1 MALTP
6 QQEKFAQSVASG
18 MNQSDAY
25 RSAYKVKK
33 TTKPES
39 VNQNASRLMADINIA
54 SRVEELREPIVK
66 AAQLTLEAHL
76 NDLKGLRN
84 MATKASQYSA
94 AISAEI
100 ARGKA
105 AGLYTDKQEVD
116 LSSRDGTMT
125 PSPAVVISCKEV
137 KEVLSKLND
146 EC

>member
-25 RSAYKVKK
+25 RSAYKVKD

-39 VNQNASRLMADINIA
+39 VNVNASKLMADANIA
-54 SRVEELREPIVK
+54 LRVEELRKPIVK
-66 AAQLTLEAHL
+66 AAQLTLEQHL

-84 MATKASQYSA
+84 MATKEGQYSA
-94 AISAEI
+94 AISAEV

-105 AGLYTDKQEVD
+105 AGLYTDKVEATVTNKELPVSVD
-116 LSSRDGTMT
+116 EF
-125 PSPAVVISCKEV
+125 V
-137 KEVLSKLND
+137 
-146 EC
+146 

>member
-25 RSAYKVKK
+25 RSAYNVKP
-33 TTKPES
+33 TTKAES
-39 VNQNASRLMADINIA
+39 VNVNASKLMADTNI
-54 SRVEELREPIVK
+54 SLRVAELREPIVK

-84 MATKASQYSA
+84 MATKAEQYSA
-94 AISAEI
+94 AISAEV

-105 AGLYTDKQEVD
+105 AGLYTDKVD
-116 LSSRDGTMT
+116 ATITTKEL
-125 PSPAVVISCKEV
+125 PASVNEFV
-137 KEVLSKLND
+137 
-146 EC
+146 

>member
-25 RSAYKVKK
+25 REAYSPKATTKIETINNNAYKLM
-33 TTKPES
+33 
-39 VNQNASRLMADINIA
+39 QNNEIVA
-54 SRVEELREPIVK
+54 RVDELRKPIVK

-84 MATKASQYSA
+84 MATKAEQYSA
-94 AISAEI
+94 AISAEV

-105 AGLYTDKQEVD
+105 AGLYVD
-116 LSSRDGTMT
+116 IVKSTVTTRTLDPLRDDDFLG
-125 PSPAVVISCKEV
+125 
-137 KEVLSKLND
+137 
-146 EC
+146 

>member
-1 MALTP
+1 MSLTP

-25 RSAYKVKK
+25 RSAYKVKE

-39 VNQNASRLMADINIA
+39 VNQNASRLMADINIM
-54 SRVEELREPIVK
+54 SRVDELREPIVK

-105 AGLYTDKQEVD
+105 AGLYTDKLEHSGNIAGLAPIIIAPYD
-116 LSSRDGTMT
+116 DTES
-125 PSPAVVISCKEV
+125 
-137 KEVLSKLND
+137 
-146 EC
+146 